1 MKIEFD
7 GEAILSEG
15 DFHDA
20 LAEALDLTGYYGG
33 NLSALWDVLSTDVE
47 RPVRLV
53 WENSA
58 VSQAAMG
65 SGFDRL
71 VDVLRRV
78 EKQDTEW
85 NLPNRFEL
93 VLK

>member
-15 DFHDA
+15 NFHDV
-20 LAEALDLTGYYGG
+20 LAEALDLSGYYGG
-33 NLSALWDVLSTDVE
+33 NLTALWDVLSTDVE

-53 WENSA
+53 WKNSA
-58 VSQAAMG
+58 VSRAAMG
-65 SGFDRL
+65 SSFDRL

-78 EKQDTEW
+78 EKQDIEW
-85 NLPNRFEL
+85 NLPDGFEL
-93 VLK
+93 VLN